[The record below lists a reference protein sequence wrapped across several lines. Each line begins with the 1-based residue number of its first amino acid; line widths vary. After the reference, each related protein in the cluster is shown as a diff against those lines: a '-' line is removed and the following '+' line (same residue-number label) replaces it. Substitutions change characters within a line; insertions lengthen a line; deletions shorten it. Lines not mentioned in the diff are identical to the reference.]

1 MRLRLLA
8 FLCLLMFFVLDRA
21 TVLASP
27 FETPDRATISGPG
40 IVGERTITESSIL
53 ATLQFR
59 ELDDTMVRERQPTT
73 EPRSGTPYL
82 LTRYMKKDDGTLFV
96 VDRLRY
102 YPGQNGT
109 PGRFFYQAVG
119 YTGSPYNE
127 KWLVATTNEDAT
139 FAKLVAQLG
148 IEPVAA
154 LPRTGGAA
162 DSQIWMLVLAALG
175 GVVSGSALL
184 RRYRSVK
191 AR

>member
-8 FLCLLMFFVLDRA
+8 FLCLLMFFVLDRS

-27 FETPDRATISGPG
+27 FETPDRATISGPE
-40 IVGERTITESSIL
+40 IVGERTITEPALL

-59 ELDDTMVRERQPTT
+59 ELDDTVVRERETTT
-73 EPRSGTPYL
+73 EPASGTPYL
-82 LTRYMKKDDGTLFV
+82 LTRYLTKDDGTLFV

-102 YPGQNGT
+102 YPGQNGA

-148 IEPVAA
+148 IQPVA
-154 LPRTGGAA
+154 LPRTGGMA
-162 DSQIWMLVLAALG
+162 DTQDWALVLAALG
-175 GVVSGSALL
+175 GVASGSALL

>member
-8 FLCLLMFFVLDRA
+8 FLCLLLFFVLDRS

-27 FETPDRATISGPG
+27 FETPDRATISGPE
-40 IVGERTITESSIL
+40 IVGERTITEPALL

-59 ELDDTMVRERQPTT
+59 ELDDTVVHERETTT
-73 EPRSGTPYL
+73 EPASGTPYL
-82 LTRYMKKDDGTLFV
+82 LTRYLTKDDGTLFV

-102 YPGQNGT
+102 YPGHTGA

-148 IEPVAA
+148 IQPGAM

-162 DSQIWMLVLAALG
+162 DRQIWMLVLAILG
-175 GVVSGSALL
+175 VGAGSVLL